1 MLSISIGWEEQK
13 KRSNDMDI
21 IKQIVHDYLVLFS
34 MVNAIG
40 NLPIFSELTQ
50 DMDEKLRKNIYE
62 IAVLTGG
69 SIVIVFALFG
79 DFMLNNIFEVSTS
92 SFKIAGGILVFIVAA
107 RGVVLGS
114 KSLNVSVTNEKS
126 LAIFPMGFP
135 YLAGPGTILTTILL
149 FRNSDILI
157 TSASAILVYL
167 SILPILFLAP
177 IVTKVFGQ
185 LGVSVISRI
194 LYIFIS
200 AKAIEFIL
208 QGFGE
213 FLKSQ

>member
-213 FLKSQ
+213 YLKSQ

>member
-1 MLSISIGWEEQK
+1 VLPISIGWEEQK

-50 DMDEKLRKNIYE
+50 DMDEKLRKKIYE